1 MKNQFIVHGC
11 SGLNNDPPPYKV
23 VHIPIP
29 RTCVYVILCGEKD
42 FVDVIKD
49 LQIGWLFWIIWV
61 GPV

>member
-1 MKNQFIVHGC
+1 MAAVGWIMT
-11 SGLNNDPPPYKV
+11 PPPYKV